1 MDAASCRGTRLTG
14 TCIGCNAKAAAHIF
28 GGNIPKEKTVHDIAT
43 PDAKQKMAEQVDVL
57 NADAAQK
64 ALQVCQLLYLLQ
76 PSSSHL
82 SR

>member
-1 MDAASCRGTRLTG
+1 MAVIGRGNNPDYQTDTTAS
-14 TCIGCNAKAAAHIF
+14 IEDAKAAAHIF

-64 ALQVCQLLYLLQ
+64 ALQVCQ
-76 PSSSHL
+76 HL
-82 SR
+82 